1 MRVQSKKPAF
11 AIAAMLLLTSGS
23 AIAGK
28 GYYHYGGSSYGYSSG
43 TQNNGDCDNS
53 CDSLLGESVYNLISD
68 GVSTTTSPTS
78 SNGITVDGVN
88 IGVSAWADT
97 YGRNDDI
104 VVDANLYK
112 ISNYYGYG
120 VTNDDWESAHNSPDH
135 AIDNV
140 NQVRG
145 NWSDFDFVLFSF
157 DEEINLSGAQFTWR
171 YSSSDSQVSVAALDD
186 ISGLTSGTNT
196 WSDIVGDALSTG
208 SYDITSS
215 TSSSGYEARFDLVD
229 TARYWLVGAYNT
241 VFGDNGGH
249 MYNDAFKLSAVSFT
263 QNTTPTNGKP
273 PAEVSEPASV
283 ALLASGLMLVA
294 WRRKQAKAK

>member
-1 MRVQSKKPAF
+1 MRVQTNKSAL
-11 AIAAMLLLTSGS
+11 AIATVLLLTSGS

-43 TQNNGDCDNS
+43 TQNNGDCDTS
-53 CDSLLGESVYNLISD
+53 CDSALGESVYNLVNSGIA
-68 GVSTTTSPTS
+68 TTTTPSENT
-78 SNGITVDGVN
+78 GINIDGVN

-97 YGRNDDI
+97 YGNNDDI

-157 DEEINLSGAQFTWR
+157 DQDVNLSGADFTWR
-171 YSSSDSQVSVAALDD
+171 YSSTDSQVSVAALDD
-186 ISGLTSGTNT
+186 ITSLTSGTNT
-196 WSDIVGDALSTG
+196 WSQIVSNALSAG
-208 SYDITSS
+208 SYDINKATI
-215 TSSSGYEARFDLVD
+215 GYRANFDLTS
-229 TARYWLVGAYNT
+229 TAKYWLVGAYNT
-241 VFGDNGGH
+241 VFGDNGGD
-249 MYNDAFKLSAVSFT
+249 MYNDAFKLSAIGFS
-263 QNTTPTNGKP
+263 QPGSSPSPKP
-273 PAEVSEPASV
+273 PAEVGEPATW
-283 ALLASGLMLVA
+283 ALLSGGLAFLA
-294 WRRKQAKAK
+294 WRRKKIKS